1 MYMNQ
6 ALEPDNV
13 VSEMNLLD
21 STTMPSMSAFHAQ
34 DSGRASMDKDIDDAQ
49 CWQMI

>member
-6 ALEPDNV
+6 ALEADNV

-34 DSGRASMDKDIDDAQ
+34 EEPPWTRTLTTLSVGR
-49 CWQMI
+49 